1 MVYNIDYC
9 QSFDYESLF
18 SKKYVGKDTIV
29 IDTFSVNPRTF
40 QILNKEKESVSLDYK
55 LLPYKGLVVFLDIP
69 YDTLIFNYH
78 PLLIDFSKK
87 YYRHPISL
95 NRTIEQHQYHP
106 SINIINTVNTNN
118 LFQGTKLNRTIE
130 QKQYHPSLNIINT
143 VNSNNLFQ
151 GTKLNRTGSISRGLM
166 VGNNQDFSLN
176 SNLNLQLSGMI
187 SPTMKILASVTDDN
201 IPIQPQG
208 NTQQL
213 QDFDKVFIE
222 VSDQKWKLTAGD
234 FWIKNKDSYFLKYHK
249 RGQGIHLKNK
259 IIGNNNIEIDVE
271 NSASISKGKFG
282 RNVIQGIEGN
292 QGPYRLYGN
301 ENESFIIILSGTENV
316 YIDGVLLKRGQNNDY
331 IIDYNTSEVS
341 FTANTLIN
349 KDKRIIVEFQY
360 SDKNYARSLLQS
372 STTIKKNNSSFYIH
386 GYGEQDS
393 KNQPLQLDFDLL
405 DRQTLENIGDNIDL
419 AIGSGIDSVDF
430 NQATNLYQKIDS
442 LGYEVYQYS
451 NNEQQAVYMLTFSN
465 VGQGNGNYKIKENN
479 ALGKVFEWIAPDT
492 ISFGSIIKN
501 GDYSPIKKLV
511 TPKKRQIIS
520 IGGKTIWSGNSLSY
534 ELSTSNMD
542 LNTFSAI
549 NNEDNI
555 GFAGLVNF
563 ENKNTLKEKWELNQQ
578 YRIESISKDYRR
590 IERFREVEFE
600 RNWNIQNLITTK
612 DQLLSSAKINLKHLE
627 NGLFQYQL
635 NSYFIKDEFNGYKN
649 DFKIKWD
656 KKVNLNFD
664 GSLMNSDGQF
674 NTSFLRHKT
683 DLFIP
688 IKGFKLGFKD
698 INENNQFFIADTL
711 SNNSYRFYDWKVYI
725 ENYDS
730 TKNRIQFFYQER
742 YDWFKDRSIL
752 KKATKAISP
761 GLMVG
766 ISSRK
771 NFNLNYSLAYRM
783 LQSDSS
789 LTNILPENSLASRLN
804 YNLKLL
810 KGGINTNS
818 FLEIGSGLELQK
830 EFIYIEVPAGQGV
843 YTWNDYN
850 DNGIKELNEFEIAA
864 FSDQATYI
872 RVFTPNNNYVKIYS
886 FQYNQNLNI
895 DFKRIID
902 GKTMVEKFL
911 NKFYN
916 QTAVNTH
923 KKTND
928 LDLQTLL
935 NPLVNADNPIIQQ
948 MSNSLRNSLFF
959 NRSSSKY
966 SVELVTQLFANK
978 NLLINGTDFISTN
991 KDQIKFRWNMNKS
1004 FMLNSQL
1011 TKEIKKNSS
1020 TYMTNRNYDIEN
1032 MEINNRIS
1040 FQPNTL
1046 FRIAINGRYSEKRNS
1061 IEYGNE
1067 KAFINDIGLELRR
1080 SKRDKG
1086 LLNGELHLVNINYN
1100 GESSSTIGFE
1110 MLEGLQLG
1118 KNITWKLGFQKNMSN
1133 NIQISINYNGRK
1145 SEENRAIHTGSMQ
1158 MRAFF

>member
-87 YYRHPISL
+87 YYKHPIS
-95 NRTIEQHQYHP
+95 
-106 SINIINTVNTNN
+106 
-118 LFQGTKLNRTIE
+118 LNRTIE

-331 IIDYNTSEVS
+331 IIDYNTSEIS

-711 SNNSYRFYDWKVYI
+711 NNNSYRFYDWKVYI

-761 GLMVG
+761 GLMLG

>member
-9 QSFDYESLF
+9 QSFNYESLF

-40 QILNKEKESVSLDYK
+40 QILNNNKESVSLDYK

-87 YYRHPISL
+87 YYKHPIS
-95 NRTIEQHQYHP
+95 
-106 SINIINTVNTNN
+106 
-118 LFQGTKLNRTIE
+118 LNRTIE

-234 FWIKNKDSYFLKYHK
+234 FWIKNKYSYFLKYHK

-331 IIDYNTSEVS
+331 IIDYNTSEIS

-419 AIGSGIDSVDF
+419 AIGSGIDSVEF

-451 NNEQQAVYMLTFSN
+451 NNEQQAVYMITFSN

-520 IGGKTIWSGNSLSY
+520 VGGKTIWSGNSLSY

-649 DFKIKWD
+649 DFKIKWN

-711 SNNSYRFYDWKVYI
+711 NNNSYRFYDWKVYI

-978 NLLINGTDFISTN
+978 ILLINGTDFISTN

-1032 MEINNRIS
+1032 IEINNRIS

>member
-1 MVYNIDYC
+1 MINNKILAFILCIIYNIDYC
-9 QSFDYESLF
+9 QSFDYESLY

-40 QILNKEKESVSLDYK
+40 QILNKNKESVSLDYK
-55 LLPYKGLVVFLDIP
+55 LLPYKGLVVFLEVP

-87 YYRHPISL
+87 YYKHPIS
-95 NRTIEQHQYHP
+95 
-106 SINIINTVNTNN
+106 
-118 LFQGTKLNRTIE
+118 LNRTIE
-130 QKQYHPSLNIINT
+130 QKQYHPSLNIVKT
-143 VNSNNLFQ
+143 DNSNNLFQ
-151 GTKLNRTGSISRGLM
+151 GTKLNRTGSISRGVM

-213 QDFDKVFIE
+213 QDFDKVFIQ

-259 IIGNNNIEIDVE
+259 IIGNNNIEIDFE

-292 QGPYRLYGN
+292 QGPYRLFGN

-331 IIDYNTSEVS
+331 IIDYNTAEIS

-372 STTIKKNNSSFYIH
+372 SATIKKNNSSFYVH
-386 GYGEQDS
+386 AYGEQDS

-451 NNEQQAVYMLTFSN
+451 TDEQQAVYMLTFSN

-492 ISFGSIIKN
+492 ISFGEIIKN

-520 IGGKTIWSGNSLSY
+520 VGGKTIWSGNSLNY

-542 LNTFSAI
+542 LNTFSNI

-555 GFAGLVNF
+555 GFAGLVSF

-578 YRIESISKDYRR
+578 YRIESISKDFRR

-600 RNWNIQNLITTK
+600 RNWNIQNLITPK
-612 DQLLSSAKINLKHLE
+612 DQLLSSARINLKHLE

-635 NSYFIKDEFNGYKN
+635 NSYVIKDDFNGYKN
-649 DFKIKWD
+649 DFKIKWNN
-656 KKVNLNFD
+656 KVNLNFD
-664 GSLMNSDGQF
+664 GSLMNSNGQF

-698 INENNQFFIADTL
+698 INENNQFFSADNL
-711 SNNSYRFYDWKVYI
+711 NNNSYRFYDWKVYI

-730 TKNRIQFFYQER
+730 SKNRVQFFYQER

-810 KGGINTNS
+810 NGGINTNS

-872 RVFTPNNNYVKIYS
+872 RVFTPNNNYIKIYS

-895 DFKRIID
+895 DFKRIIN

-966 SVELVTQLFANK
+966 SFELVTQLFANK

-991 KDQIKFRWNMNKS
+991 KDQIKFRWNINKS
-1004 FMLNSQL
+1004 FMVNSQL
-1011 TKEIKKNSS
+1011 SKEIKKNSS

-1032 MEINNRIS
+1032 KEINNRIS

-1046 FRIAINGRYSEKRNS
+1046 FRVALNGRYSEKRNS

-1067 KAFINDIGLELRR
+1067 KAFINDIGIELRR

-1145 SEENRAIHTGSMQ
+1145 SEENKAIHTGSMQ

>member
-9 QSFDYESLF
+9 QSFNYESLF

-40 QILNKEKESVSLDYK
+40 QILNNNKESVSLDYK

-87 YYRHPISL
+87 YYKHPIS
-95 NRTIEQHQYHP
+95 
-106 SINIINTVNTNN
+106 
-118 LFQGTKLNRTIE
+118 LNRTIE

-331 IIDYNTSEVS
+331 IIDYNTSEIS

-419 AIGSGIDSVDF
+419 AIGSGIDSVEF

-451 NNEQQAVYMLTFSN
+451 NNEQQAVYMITFSN

-520 IGGKTIWSGNSLSY
+520 VGGKTIWSGNSLSY

-649 DFKIKWD
+649 DFKIKWN

-711 SNNSYRFYDWKVYI
+711 NNNSYRFYDWKVYI

-1032 MEINNRIS
+1032 IEINNRIS

>member
-9 QSFDYESLF
+9 QSFNYESLF

-40 QILNKEKESVSLDYK
+40 QILNNNKESVSLDYK

-87 YYRHPISL
+87 YYKHPIS
-95 NRTIEQHQYHP
+95 
-106 SINIINTVNTNN
+106 
-118 LFQGTKLNRTIE
+118 LNRTIE

-331 IIDYNTSEVS
+331 IIDYNTSEIS

-349 KDKRIIVEFQY
+349 KDKRIIIEFQY

-520 IGGKTIWSGNSLSY
+520 VGGKTIWSGNSLSY

-649 DFKIKWD
+649 DFKIKWN

-711 SNNSYRFYDWKVYI
+711 NNNSYRFYDWKVYI

-966 SVELVTQLFANK
+966 SIELVTQLFANK

-1046 FRIAINGRYSEKRNS
+1046 FRVAINGRYSEKRNS

>member
-1 MVYNIDYC
+1 MIYNIDYC

-40 QILNKEKESVSLDYK
+40 QILNNNKESVSLNYK
-55 LLPYKGLVVFLDIP
+55 LLPCKGLVVFLDIP

-87 YYRHPISL
+87 YYKHPIS
-95 NRTIEQHQYHP
+95 
-106 SINIINTVNTNN
+106 
-118 LFQGTKLNRTIE
+118 LNRTIE

-331 IIDYNTSEVS
+331 IIDYNTSEIS

-372 STTIKKNNSSFYIH
+372 STIIKKNNSSFYIH

-419 AIGSGIDSVDF
+419 AIGSGIDSVEF

-520 IGGKTIWSGNSLSY
+520 VGGKTIWSGNSLSY

-600 RNWNIQNLITTK
+600 RNWNIQNLITRK

-635 NSYFIKDEFNGYKN
+635 NSYLIKDEFNGYKN
-649 DFKIKWD
+649 DFKIKWN

-761 GLMVG
+761 GLIVG

-948 MSNSLRNSLFF
+948 LSNSLRNSLFF

-966 SVELVTQLFANK
+966 SIELVTQLFANK

>member
-1 MVYNIDYC
+1 MAFIETTMINNKILAFILCMVYNIDYC

-40 QILNKEKESVSLDYK
+40 QILNNNKESVSLDYK

-87 YYRHPISL
+87 YYKHSIS
-95 NRTIEQHQYHP
+95 
-106 SINIINTVNTNN
+106 
-118 LFQGTKLNRTIE
+118 LNRTIE

-419 AIGSGIDSVDF
+419 AIGSGIDSVEF

-451 NNEQQAVYMLTFSN
+451 TNEQEAVYMITFSN

-688 IKGFKLGFKD
+688 IKRFKLGFKD

-711 SNNSYRFYDWKVYI
+711 NNNSYRFYDWKVYI

-761 GLMVG
+761 GLMLG

-966 SVELVTQLFANK
+966 SIELVTQLFANK

-1046 FRIAINGRYSEKRNS
+1046 FRVALNGRYSEKRNS

>member
-9 QSFDYESLF
+9 QSFNYESLF

-40 QILNKEKESVSLDYK
+40 QILNNNKESVSLDYK

-87 YYRHPISL
+87 YYKHPIS
-95 NRTIEQHQYHP
+95 
-106 SINIINTVNTNN
+106 
-118 LFQGTKLNRTIE
+118 LNRTIE

-331 IIDYNTSEVS
+331 IIDYNTSEIS

-451 NNEQQAVYMLTFSN
+451 NNEQQAVYMITFSN

-520 IGGKTIWSGNSLSY
+520 VGGKTIWSGNSLSY

-649 DFKIKWD
+649 DFKIKWN

-711 SNNSYRFYDWKVYI
+711 NNNSYRFYDWKVYI

-966 SVELVTQLFANK
+966 SIELVTQLFANK

-1011 TKEIKKNSS
+1011 TKEIKSL
-1020 TYMTNRNYDIEN
+1020 MLI
-1032 MEINNRIS
+1032 
-1040 FQPNTL
+1040 FQHW
-1046 FRIAINGRYSEKRNS
+1046 I
-1061 IEYGNE
+1061 
-1067 KAFINDIGLELRR
+1067 
-1080 SKRDKG
+1080 
-1086 LLNGELHLVNINYN
+1086 
-1100 GESSSTIGFE
+1100 
-1110 MLEGLQLG
+1110 
-1118 KNITWKLGFQKNMSN
+1118 
-1133 NIQISINYNGRK
+1133 
-1145 SEENRAIHTGSMQ
+1145 
-1158 MRAFF
+1158 

>member
-40 QILNKEKESVSLDYK
+40 QILNNNKESVSLDYK

-87 YYRHPISL
+87 YYKHPIS
-95 NRTIEQHQYHP
+95 
-106 SINIINTVNTNN
+106 
-118 LFQGTKLNRTIE
+118 LNRTIE
-130 QKQYHPSLNIINT
+130 QKQYHPSLNIINN

-331 IIDYNTSEVS
+331 IIDYNTSEIS

-430 NQATNLYQKIDS
+430 NQATNLYQKLDS

-520 IGGKTIWSGNSLSY
+520 VGGKTIWSGNSLSY

-649 DFKIKWD
+649 DFKIKWN

-711 SNNSYRFYDWKVYI
+711 NNNSYRFYDWKVYI

-761 GLMVG
+761 GLMLG

-966 SVELVTQLFANK
+966 SVELATQLFANK

-1020 TYMTNRNYDIEN
+1020 TYMANRNYDIEN

-1046 FRIAINGRYSEKRNS
+1046 FRVAINGRYSEKRNS

-1067 KAFINDIGLELRR
+1067 KAFINDIGIELRR

>member
-1 MVYNIDYC
+1 LAFIETTMINNKILAFIFCLIYNIDYC
-9 QSFDYESLF
+9 QSFDYESIC

-29 IDTFSVNPRTF
+29 IDTFSINPRTF
-40 QILNKEKESVSLDYK
+40 QILNKKKESVSLDYK

-69 YDTLIFNYH
+69 YDTLTFNYH

-95 NRTIEQHQYHP
+95 NRTSEQHKYHP
-106 SINIINTVNTNN
+106 SINIIN
-118 LFQGTKLNRTIE
+118 
-130 QKQYHPSLNIINT
+130 S

-213 QDFDKVFIE
+213 QDFDKVFIQ
-222 VSDQKWKLTAGD
+222 VSDLKWRLTAGD
-234 FWIKNKDSYFLKYHK
+234 FWIKNKDSYFLKYRK
-249 RGQGIHLKNK
+249 RGQGIHLENK
-259 IIGNNNIEIDVE
+259 IIRNNNIEIEIE

-282 RNVIQGIEGN
+282 RNVIQGVEGN
-292 QGPYRLYGN
+292 QGPYRLFGN
-301 ENESFIIILSGTENV
+301 ENENFIIILSGTENV

-331 IIDYNTSEVS
+331 IIDYNTSEIS

-372 STTIKKNNSSFYIH
+372 STTIKKNNSSFYVY

-430 NQATNLYQKIDS
+430 NQGTNLYQKKDS

-451 NNEQQAVYMLTFSN
+451 TDEKLAVYMLTFSN

-479 ALGKVFEWIAPDT
+479 ALGKVFEWVAPDT
-492 ISFGSIIKN
+492 ISLGTIVKN

-542 LNTFSAI
+542 LNTFSNI

-600 RNWNIQNLITTK
+600 RNWNIQNLITPK
-612 DQLLSSAKINLKHLE
+612 NQLLSSAKINLKHLE

-635 NSYFIKDEFNGYKN
+635 NSYFIKDDFNGYKN
-649 DFKIKWD
+649 DFKIKWS

-664 GSLMNSDGQF
+664 GSLMNSNGQF
-674 NTSFLRHKT
+674 NTSFLRHKI

-688 IKGFKLGFKD
+688 IKGLKLGFKD
-698 INENNQFFIADTL
+698 INENNQFFSADTL
-711 SNNSYRFYDWKVYI
+711 SNNSYRFYDWKVYL

-730 TKNRIQFFYQER
+730 TKNRVQFFYQER

-766 ISSRK
+766 VSSRK
-771 NFNLNYSLAYRM
+771 NFNLNYSLAYRI
-783 LQSDSS
+783 LQTDSN
-789 LTNILPENSLASRLN
+789 LTTILPENSLASRLN

-895 DFKRIID
+895 DFKRIIK
-902 GKTMVEKFL
+902 GKTTAEKFL

-916 QTAVNTH
+916 QTALNTH

-935 NPLVNADNPIIQQ
+935 NPLFNADNPIIQQ

-966 SVELVTQLFANK
+966 SIELVTQLFANK
-978 NLLINGTDFISTN
+978 NLLINGTDFRSNN
-991 KDQIKFRWNMNKS
+991 KDQIKFRWNLNKS
-1004 FMLNSQL
+1004 YMVNSQL
-1011 TKEIKKNSS
+1011 SKEVKKNSS
-1020 TYMTNRNYDIEN
+1020 TYMTNRNYNIEN
-1032 MEINNRIS
+1032 KEIKNRIS

-1046 FRIAINGRYSEKRNS
+1046 FRIALNGRYSEKRNS

-1067 KAFINDIGLELRR
+1067 KAFINDIGIELRR

-1086 LLNGELHLVNINYN
+1086 LLNGELHFVNINYN

-1110 MLEGLQLG
+1110 MLEGLQIG
-1118 KNITWKLGFQKNMSN
+1118 KNITWKLSFQKNMSN

>member
-1 MVYNIDYC
+1 MINNKILAFILCMVYNIDYS

-40 QILNKEKESVSLDYK
+40 QILNNNKESVSLDYK

-87 YYRHPISL
+87 YYKHPIS
-95 NRTIEQHQYHP
+95 
-106 SINIINTVNTNN
+106 
-118 LFQGTKLNRTIE
+118 LNRTIE
-130 QKQYHPSLNIINT
+130 QKQYHPSLNIIST
-143 VNSNNLFQ
+143 DNSNNLFQ

-213 QDFDKVFIE
+213 QDFDKVFIQ

-292 QGPYRLYGN
+292 QGPYRLFGN
-301 ENESFIIILSGTENV
+301 ENESYIIILSGTENV

-331 IIDYNTSEVS
+331 IIDYNTAEIS

-372 STTIKKNNSSFYIH
+372 SATVKKNNSSFYVH
-386 GYGEQDS
+386 AYGEQDS

-451 NNEQQAVYMLTFSN
+451 TDEQQAVYMLTFSN

-492 ISFGSIIKN
+492 ISFGAIIKN

-520 IGGKTIWSGNSLSY
+520 VGGKTIWSGNSLNY

-542 LNTFSAI
+542 LNTFSNI

-555 GFAGLVNF
+555 GFAGLVSF

-578 YRIESISKDYRR
+578 YRIESISKDFRR

-600 RNWNIQNLITTK
+600 RNWNIQNLITPK
-612 DQLLSSAKINLKHLE
+612 DQLLSSARINLKHLE

-635 NSYFIKDEFNGYKN
+635 NSYFIKDDFNGYKN
-649 DFKIKWD
+649 DFKIKWN
-656 KKVNLNFD
+656 KKFNLNFD

-698 INENNQFFIADTL
+698 INENNQFFSADTL
-711 SNNSYRFYDWKVYI
+711 NNNSYRFYDWKVYI

-730 TKNRIQFFYQER
+730 TKNRVQFFYQER

-783 LQSDSS
+783 LQSDST

-810 KGGINTNS
+810 NGGINTNS

-872 RVFTPNNNYVKIYS
+872 RVFTPNNNYIKIYS

-902 GKTMVEKFL
+902 GKTTVEKFL

-991 KDQIKFRWNMNKS
+991 KDQIKFRWNINKS

-1032 MEINNRIS
+1032 KEINNRIS

-1046 FRIAINGRYSEKRNS
+1046 FRVALNGRYSEKRNS

-1145 SEENRAIHTGSMQ
+1145 SEENKAIHTGSMQ

>member
-1 MVYNIDYC
+1 MAFIETTMINNKILAFILCMVYNIDYC

-18 SKKYVGKDTIV
+18 SEKYVGKDTIV

-40 QILNKEKESVSLDYK
+40 QILNNNKESVSLDYK

-87 YYRHPISL
+87 YYKHPIS
-95 NRTIEQHQYHP
+95 
-106 SINIINTVNTNN
+106 
-118 LFQGTKLNRTIE
+118 LNRTIE

-234 FWIKNKDSYFLKYHK
+234 FWIKNKDSYFLKYQK

-331 IIDYNTSEVS
+331 IIDYNTSEIS

-451 NNEQQAVYMLTFSN
+451 NNEQQAVYMITFSN

-501 GDYSPIKKLV
+501 GDYTPIKKLV

-520 IGGKTIWSGNSLSY
+520 VGGKTIWSGNSLSY

-600 RNWNIQNLITTK
+600 RNWNIQNIITPK

-649 DFKIKWD
+649 DFKIKWN

-711 SNNSYRFYDWKVYI
+711 NNNSYRFYDWKVYI

-1020 TYMTNRNYDIEN
+1020 TYMANRNYDIEN

-1046 FRIAINGRYSEKRNS
+1046 FRVAINGRYSEKRNS

>member
-40 QILNKEKESVSLDYK
+40 QILNNNKESVSLDYK

-87 YYRHPISL
+87 YYKHPIS
-95 NRTIEQHQYHP
+95 
-106 SINIINTVNTNN
+106 
-118 LFQGTKLNRTIE
+118 LNRTIE

-259 IIGNNNIEIDVE
+259 IIGNNKIEIDVE

-331 IIDYNTSEVS
+331 IIDYNTSEIS

-430 NQATNLYQKIDS
+430 NQATNLYQKLDS

-451 NNEQQAVYMLTFSN
+451 TNEQQAVYMLTFSN

-520 IGGKTIWSGNSLSY
+520 VGGKTIWSGNSLSY

-649 DFKIKWD
+649 DFKIKWK

-711 SNNSYRFYDWKVYI
+711 NNNSYRFYDWKVYI

-761 GLMVG
+761 GLMLG

-966 SVELVTQLFANK
+966 SVELATQLFANK

-1020 TYMTNRNYDIEN
+1020 TYMANRNYDIEN

-1046 FRIAINGRYSEKRNS
+1046 FRVAINGRYSEKRNS

-1067 KAFINDIGLELRR
+1067 KAFINDIGIELRR

>member
-1 MVYNIDYC
+1 MAFIENSMINNKILAFILCIIYNIDYC
-9 QSFDYESLF
+9 QSFDYESLN
-18 SKKYVGKDTIV
+18 SKKYVGEDTIV

-40 QILNKEKESVSLDYK
+40 QILNKNKESVSLDYK
-55 LLPYKGLVVFLDIP
+55 LLPYKGLVVFLEVP

-87 YYRHPISL
+87 YYKHPIS
-95 NRTIEQHQYHP
+95 
-106 SINIINTVNTNN
+106 
-118 LFQGTKLNRTIE
+118 LNRTIE
-130 QKQYHPSLNIINT
+130 QKQYHPSLNIIKT
-143 VNSNNLFQ
+143 DNSNNLFQ
-151 GTKLNRTGSISRGLM
+151 GTKLNRTGSISRGVM

-213 QDFDKVFIE
+213 QDFDKVFIQ

-259 IIGNNNIEIDVE
+259 IIGNNNIEIDFE

-292 QGPYRLYGN
+292 QGPYRLFGN

-331 IIDYNTSEVS
+331 IIDYNTAEIS

-372 STTIKKNNSSFYIH
+372 SATIKKNNSSFYVH
-386 GYGEQDS
+386 AYGEQDS

-451 NNEQQAVYMLTFSN
+451 TDEQLAVYMLTFSN

-492 ISFGSIIKN
+492 ISFGEIIKN

-520 IGGKTIWSGNSLSY
+520 VGGKTIWSGNSLNY

-542 LNTFSAI
+542 LNTFSNI

-555 GFAGLVNF
+555 GFAGLVSF

-578 YRIESISKDYRR
+578 YRIESISKDFRR

-600 RNWNIQNLITTK
+600 RNWNIQNLITPK
-612 DQLLSSAKINLKHLE
+612 DQLLSSARINLKHLE

-635 NSYFIKDEFNGYKN
+635 NSYVIKDDFNGYKN
-649 DFKIKWD
+649 DFKIKWNN
-656 KKVNLNFD
+656 KVNLNFD
-664 GSLMNSDGQF
+664 GSLMNSNGQF

-698 INENNQFFIADTL
+698 INENNQFFSADTL
-711 SNNSYRFYDWKVYI
+711 NNNSYRFYDWKVYI

-730 TKNRIQFFYQER
+730 SKNRVQFFYQER

-810 KGGINTNS
+810 NGGINTNS

-872 RVFTPNNNYVKIYS
+872 RVFTPNNNYIKIYS

-895 DFKRIID
+895 DFKRIIN
-902 GKTMVEKFL
+902 GKTIVEKFL

-966 SVELVTQLFANK
+966 SFELVTQLFANK

-991 KDQIKFRWNMNKS
+991 KDQIKFRWNINKS
-1004 FMLNSQL
+1004 FMVNSQL
-1011 TKEIKKNSS
+1011 SKEIKKNSS

-1032 MEINNRIS
+1032 KEINNRIS

-1046 FRIAINGRYSEKRNS
+1046 FRVALNGRYSEKRNS

-1067 KAFINDIGLELRR
+1067 KAFINDIGIELRR

-1145 SEENRAIHTGSMQ
+1145 SEENKSIHTGSMQ

>member
-1 MVYNIDYC
+1 MAFIETNMINNKILAFILCMVYNIDYC

-40 QILNKEKESVSLDYK
+40 QILNNNKESVSLDYK

-87 YYRHPISL
+87 YYKHPIS
-95 NRTIEQHQYHP
+95 
-106 SINIINTVNTNN
+106 
-118 LFQGTKLNRTIE
+118 LNRTIE

-419 AIGSGIDSVDF
+419 AIGSGIDSVEF

-451 NNEQQAVYMLTFSN
+451 TNEQEAVYMITFSN

-520 IGGKTIWSGNSLSY
+520 VGGKTIWSGNSLSY

-649 DFKIKWD
+649 DFKIKWN

-688 IKGFKLGFKD
+688 IKRFKLGFKD

-711 SNNSYRFYDWKVYI
+711 NNNSYRFYDWKVYI

-966 SVELVTQLFANK
+966 SIELVTQLFANK

>member
-40 QILNKEKESVSLDYK
+40 QILNNNKESVSLDYK

-87 YYRHPISL
+87 YYKHPIS
-95 NRTIEQHQYHP
+95 
-106 SINIINTVNTNN
+106 
-118 LFQGTKLNRTIE
+118 LNRTIE

-259 IIGNNNIEIDVE
+259 IIANNNIEIDVE

-301 ENESFIIILSGTENV
+301 ENESFIITLSGTENV

-331 IIDYNTSEVS
+331 IIDYNTSEIS

-451 NNEQQAVYMLTFSN
+451 TNEQQAVYMLTFSN

-492 ISFGSIIKN
+492 ISFGAIIKN

-520 IGGKTIWSGNSLSY
+520 VGGKTIWSGNSLSY

-649 DFKIKWD
+649 DFKIKWN

-711 SNNSYRFYDWKVYI
+711 NNNSYRFYDWKVYI

-730 TKNRIQFFYQER
+730 TKNRVQFFYQER
-742 YDWFKDRSIL
+742 YDWFKDKSVL

-1067 KAFINDIGLELRR
+1067 KAFINDIGIELRR

>member
-9 QSFDYESLF
+9 QSFNYESLF

-40 QILNKEKESVSLDYK
+40 QILNNNKESVSLDYK

-87 YYRHPISL
+87 YYKHPIS
-95 NRTIEQHQYHP
+95 
-106 SINIINTVNTNN
+106 
-118 LFQGTKLNRTIE
+118 LNRTIE

-331 IIDYNTSEVS
+331 IIDYNTSEIS

-520 IGGKTIWSGNSLSY
+520 VGGKTIWSGNSLSY

-649 DFKIKWD
+649 DFKIKWN

-711 SNNSYRFYDWKVYI
+711 NNNSYRFYDWKVYI

-761 GLMVG
+761 GLMIG

-1032 MEINNRIS
+1032 IEINNRIS

>member
-1 MVYNIDYC
+1 M
-9 QSFDYESLF
+9 
-18 SKKYVGKDTIV
+18 
-29 IDTFSVNPRTF
+29 
-40 QILNKEKESVSLDYK
+40 DYK
-55 LLPYKGLVVFLDIP
+55 LLPYKGLVVFSKIP

-87 YYRHPISL
+87 YYKHPIS
-95 NRTIEQHQYHP
+95 
-106 SINIINTVNTNN
+106 
-118 LFQGTKLNRTIE
+118 LNRTIE
-130 QKQYHPSLNIINT
+130 QKQYHPSLNIIKT
-143 VNSNNLFQ
+143 DNSNNLFQ
-151 GTKLNRTGSISRGLM
+151 GTKLNRTGSISRGVM

-187 SPTMKILASVTDDN
+187 SPTIKILASVTDDN

-213 QDFDKVFIE
+213 QDFDKVFIQ

-259 IIGNNNIEIDVE
+259 IIGSNNIEIDVE

-292 QGPYRLYGN
+292 QGPYRLFGN

-331 IIDYNTSEVS
+331 IIDYNTAEIS

-372 STTIKKNNSSFYIH
+372 SATIKKNNSSFYVH
-386 GYGEQDS
+386 AYGEQDS

-451 NNEQQAVYMLTFSN
+451 TDEKQAVYMLTFSN

-492 ISFGSIIKN
+492 ISFGEIIKN

-520 IGGKTIWSGNSLSY
+520 VGGKTIWSGNSLSY

-542 LNTFSAI
+542 LNTFSNI

-555 GFAGLVNF
+555 GFAGLVSF

-578 YRIESISKDYRR
+578 YRIESISKDFRR

-600 RNWNIQNLITTK
+600 RNWNIQNLITPK
-612 DQLLSSAKINLKHLE
+612 DQLLSSARINLKHLE

-635 NSYFIKDEFNGYKN
+635 NSYFIKDDFNGYKN
-649 DFKIKWD
+649 DFKIKWN

-664 GSLMNSDGQF
+664 GSLMNSNGQF

-698 INENNQFFIADTL
+698 INENNQFFSADTL
-711 SNNSYRFYDWKVYI
+711 NNNSYRFYDWKVYI

-730 TKNRIQFFYQER
+730 SKNKVQFFYQER

-789 LTNILPENSLASRLN
+789 LTTILPENSLASRLN

-810 KGGINTNS
+810 NGGINTNS

-830 EFIYIEVPAGQGV
+830 EFIYIEVPASQGV

-872 RVFTPNNNYVKIYS
+872 RVFTPNNNYIKIYS

-902 GKTMVEKFL
+902 GNTIVEKFL

-991 KDQIKFRWNMNKS
+991 KDQIKFRWNINKS
-1004 FMLNSQL
+1004 FMVNSQL
-1011 TKEIKKNSS
+1011 SKEIKKNSS

-1032 MEINNRIS
+1032 KEINNRIS

-1046 FRIAINGRYSEKRNS
+1046 FRVALNGRYSEKRNS

-1067 KAFINDIGLELRR
+1067 KAFINDIGIELRR

>member
-1 MVYNIDYC
+1 MAFIETTMINNKILAFILCMVYNIDYC
-9 QSFDYESLF
+9 QSFNYESLF

-40 QILNKEKESVSLDYK
+40 QILNNNKESVSLDYK

-87 YYRHPISL
+87 YYKHPIS
-95 NRTIEQHQYHP
+95 
-106 SINIINTVNTNN
+106 
-118 LFQGTKLNRTIE
+118 LNRTIE

-331 IIDYNTSEVS
+331 IIDYNTSEIS

-349 KDKRIIVEFQY
+349 KDKRIIIEFQY

-451 NNEQQAVYMLTFSN
+451 NNEQQAVYMITFSN

-520 IGGKTIWSGNSLSY
+520 VGGKTIWSGNSLSY

-649 DFKIKWD
+649 DFKIKWN

-711 SNNSYRFYDWKVYI
+711 NNNSYRFYDWKVYI

-761 GLMVG
+761 GLMLG

-789 LTNILPENSLASRLN
+789 LTNILPENSLTSRLN

-966 SVELVTQLFANK
+966 SIELVTQLFANK

-1032 MEINNRIS
+1032 IEINNRIS

>member
-1 MVYNIDYC
+1 MINNKILTFILCIIYNIDYS
-9 QSFDYESLF
+9 QSFDYESLY
-18 SKKYVGKDTIV
+18 SKKYVGKDTII

-40 QILNKEKESVSLDYK
+40 QILNKDKESVSLDYK
-55 LLPYKGLVVFLDIP
+55 LLPYKGLVVFSEIP

-87 YYRHPISL
+87 YYKHPISL
-95 NRTIEQHQYHP
+95 NRTIEQRQ
-106 SINIINTVNTNN
+106 N
-118 LFQGTKLNRTIE
+118 
-130 QKQYHPSLNIINT
+130 HPSLNIIKT
-143 VNSNNLFQ
+143 DNSNNLFQ
-151 GTKLNRTGSISRGLM
+151 GTKLNRTGSISRGVM

-213 QDFDKVFIE
+213 QDFDKVFIQ

-259 IIGNNNIEIDVE
+259 IKGNNNIEIDIE

-292 QGPYRLYGN
+292 QGPYRLFGN

-331 IIDYNTSEVS
+331 IIDYNTAEIS

-372 STTIKKNNSSFYIH
+372 SATIKKNNSSFYVH
-386 GYGEQDS
+386 AYGEQDS

-451 NNEQQAVYMLTFSN
+451 TDEQQAVYMLTFSN

-492 ISFGSIIKN
+492 ISSGEIIKN

-520 IGGKTIWSGNSLSY
+520 VGGKTIWSGNSLSY

-542 LNTFSAI
+542 LNTFSNI

-555 GFAGLVNF
+555 GFAGLVSF

-578 YRIESISKDYRR
+578 YRIESISKDFRR

-600 RNWNIQNLITTK
+600 RNWNIQNLITPK
-612 DQLLSSAKINLKHLE
+612 DQLLSSARINLKHLE

-635 NSYFIKDEFNGYKN
+635 NSYFIKDDFNGYKN
-649 DFKIKWD
+649 DFKIKWN

-664 GSLMNSDGQF
+664 GSLMNSNGQF

-698 INENNQFFIADTL
+698 INENNQFFSADTL
-711 SNNSYRFYDWKVYI
+711 NNNSYRFYDWKVYI

-730 TKNRIQFFYQER
+730 SKNKVQFFYQER

-789 LTNILPENSLASRLN
+789 LTTILPENSLASRLN
-804 YNLKLL
+804 YNLKLIN
-810 KGGINTNS
+810 GGINTNS

-872 RVFTPNNNYVKIYS
+872 RVFTPNNNYIKIYS

-902 GKTMVEKFL
+902 GKTIVEKFL

-935 NPLVNADNPIIQQ
+935 NPLVNTDNPIIQQ

-991 KDQIKFRWNMNKS
+991 KDQIKFRWNINKS

-1011 TKEIKKNSS
+1011 SKEIKKNSS

-1032 MEINNRIS
+1032 KEINNRIS

-1046 FRIAINGRYSEKRNS
+1046 FRVALNGRYSEKRNS

-1067 KAFINDIGLELRR
+1067 KAFINDIGIELRR

-1145 SEENRAIHTGSMQ
+1145 SEENKAIHTGSMQ

>member
-1 MVYNIDYC
+1 MAFIETTMINNKILAFILCMVYNIDYC
-9 QSFDYESLF
+9 QSFNYESLF

-40 QILNKEKESVSLDYK
+40 QILNNNKESVSLDYK

-87 YYRHPISL
+87 YYKHPIS
-95 NRTIEQHQYHP
+95 
-106 SINIINTVNTNN
+106 
-118 LFQGTKLNRTIE
+118 LNRTIE

-331 IIDYNTSEVS
+331 IIDYNTSEIS

-451 NNEQQAVYMLTFSN
+451 NNEQQAVYMITFSN

-520 IGGKTIWSGNSLSY
+520 VGGKTIWSGNSLSY

-649 DFKIKWD
+649 DFKIKWN

-711 SNNSYRFYDWKVYI
+711 NNNSYRFYDWKVYI

-761 GLMVG
+761 GLMIG

-1032 MEINNRIS
+1032 IEINNRIS

-1100 GESSSTIGFE
+1100 GETSSTIGFE

>member
-1 MVYNIDYC
+1 MAFIETTMINNKILAFILCMVYNIDYC

-40 QILNKEKESVSLDYK
+40 QILNNNKESVSLDYK

-87 YYRHPISL
+87 YYKHPIS
-95 NRTIEQHQYHP
+95 
-106 SINIINTVNTNN
+106 
-118 LFQGTKLNRTIE
+118 LNRTIE

-331 IIDYNTSEVS
+331 IIDYNTSEIS

-419 AIGSGIDSVDF
+419 AIGSGIDSVEF

-451 NNEQQAVYMLTFSN
+451 TNEQQAVYMLTFSN

-520 IGGKTIWSGNSLSY
+520 VGGKTIWSGNSLSY

-649 DFKIKWD
+649 DFKIKWN

-711 SNNSYRFYDWKVYI
+711 NNNSYRFYDWKVYI

-761 GLMVG
+761 GLMLG

-966 SVELVTQLFANK
+966 SVELATQLFANK

-1020 TYMTNRNYDIEN
+1020 TYMANRNYDIEN

>member
-40 QILNKEKESVSLDYK
+40 QILNNNKESVSLDYK

-87 YYRHPISL
+87 YYKHPIS
-95 NRTIEQHQYHP
+95 
-106 SINIINTVNTNN
+106 
-118 LFQGTKLNRTIE
+118 LNRTIE

-331 IIDYNTSEVS
+331 IIDYNTSEIS

-451 NNEQQAVYMLTFSN
+451 TNEQQAVYMLTFSN
-465 VGQGNGNYKIKENN
+465 VGQGNGNYKTKENN

-520 IGGKTIWSGNSLSY
+520 VGGKTIWSGNSLSY

-649 DFKIKWD
+649 DFKIKWN

-711 SNNSYRFYDWKVYI
+711 NNNSYRFYDWKVYI
-725 ENYDS
+725 ENHDS

-742 YDWFKDRSIL
+742 YDWFKDRSVL

-783 LQSDSS
+783 LDSDSS

-978 NLLINGTDFISTN
+978 NLLFNGTDFISTN
-991 KDQIKFRWNMNKS
+991 KDQIKFRWNMNRS

-1046 FRIAINGRYSEKRNS
+1046 FRVAINGRYSEKRNS

-1067 KAFINDIGLELRR
+1067 KAFINDIGIELRR

>member
-9 QSFDYESLF
+9 QSFNYESLF

-40 QILNKEKESVSLDYK
+40 QILNNNKESVSLDYK

-87 YYRHPISL
+87 YYKHPIS
-95 NRTIEQHQYHP
+95 
-106 SINIINTVNTNN
+106 
-118 LFQGTKLNRTIE
+118 LNRTIE

-331 IIDYNTSEVS
+331 IIDYNTSEIS

-419 AIGSGIDSVDF
+419 AIGSGIDSVEF

-520 IGGKTIWSGNSLSY
+520 VGGKTIWSGNSLSY

-649 DFKIKWD
+649 DFKIKWN

-711 SNNSYRFYDWKVYI
+711 NNNSYRFYDWKVYI

-966 SVELVTQLFANK
+966 SVELATQLFANK

-1020 TYMTNRNYDIEN
+1020 TYMANRNYDIEN

-1046 FRIAINGRYSEKRNS
+1046 FRVAINGRYSEKRNS

-1067 KAFINDIGLELRR
+1067 KAFINDIGIELRR

>member
-1 MVYNIDYC
+1 MINNKILAFILCIIYNIDYC
-9 QSFDYESLF
+9 QSFDYESLY

-40 QILNKEKESVSLDYK
+40 QILNKDKESVSLDYK
-55 LLPYKGLVVFLDIP
+55 LLPYKGLVVFLEVP

-87 YYRHPISL
+87 YYKHPIS
-95 NRTIEQHQYHP
+95 
-106 SINIINTVNTNN
+106 
-118 LFQGTKLNRTIE
+118 LNRTIE
-130 QKQYHPSLNIINT
+130 QKQYHPSLNIIKT
-143 VNSNNLFQ
+143 DNSNNLFQ
-151 GTKLNRTGSISRGLM
+151 GTKLNRTGSISRGIM

-213 QDFDKVFIE
+213 QDFDKVFIQ
-222 VSDQKWKLTAGD
+222 VSDQKWELTAGD

-259 IIGNNNIEIDVE
+259 IIGYNNIEIDVE

-292 QGPYRLYGN
+292 QGPYRLFGN

-331 IIDYNTSEVS
+331 IIDYNSAEIS

-372 STTIKKNNSSFYIH
+372 SATIKKNNSSFYVH
-386 GYGEQDS
+386 AYGEQDS

-451 NNEQQAVYMLTFSN
+451 TDEQQAVYMLTFSN

-492 ISFGSIIKN
+492 ISSGEIIKN

-520 IGGKTIWSGNSLSY
+520 VGGKTIWSGNSLSY

-542 LNTFSAI
+542 LNTFSNI

-555 GFAGLVNF
+555 GFAGLVSF
-563 ENKNTLKEKWELNQQ
+563 ENKNILKEKWELNQQ
-578 YRIESISKDYRR
+578 YRIESISKDFRR

-600 RNWNIQNLITTK
+600 RNWNIQNLITPK
-612 DQLLSSAKINLKHLE
+612 DQLLSSARINLKHLE

-635 NSYFIKDEFNGYKN
+635 NSYFIKDDFNGYKN
-649 DFKIKWD
+649 DFKIKWN

-664 GSLMNSDGQF
+664 GSLMNSNGQF

-698 INENNQFFIADTL
+698 INENNQFFSADTL
-711 SNNSYRFYDWKVYI
+711 NNNSYRFYDWKVYV

-730 TKNRIQFFYQER
+730 SKNKVQFFYQER

-789 LTNILPENSLASRLN
+789 LTTILPENSLASRLN

-810 KGGINTNS
+810 NGGINTNS

-872 RVFTPNNNYVKIYS
+872 RVFTPNNNYIKIYS

-902 GKTMVEKFL
+902 GKTIVEKFL

-991 KDQIKFRWNMNKS
+991 KDQIKFRWNINKS

-1011 TKEIKKNSS
+1011 SKEIKKNSS

-1032 MEINNRIS
+1032 KEINNRIS

-1046 FRIAINGRYSEKRNS
+1046 FRVALNGRYSEKRNS

-1067 KAFINDIGLELRR
+1067 KAFINDIGIELRR

-1145 SEENRAIHTGSMQ
+1145 SEENKAIHTGSMQ

>member
-1 MVYNIDYC
+1 MAFIETTMINNKILAFILCMIYNIDYC

-40 QILNKEKESVSLDYK
+40 QILNNNKESVSLNYK
-55 LLPYKGLVVFLDIP
+55 LLPCKGLVVFLDIP

-87 YYRHPISL
+87 YYKHPIS
-95 NRTIEQHQYHP
+95 
-106 SINIINTVNTNN
+106 
-118 LFQGTKLNRTIE
+118 LNRTIE

-331 IIDYNTSEVS
+331 IIDYNTSEIS

-419 AIGSGIDSVDF
+419 AIGSGIDSVEF

-520 IGGKTIWSGNSLSY
+520 VGGKTIWSGNSLSY

-635 NSYFIKDEFNGYKN
+635 NSYLIKDEFNGYKN
-649 DFKIKWD
+649 DFKIKWN

-761 GLMVG
+761 GLIVG

>member
-9 QSFDYESLF
+9 QSFNYESLF

-40 QILNKEKESVSLDYK
+40 QILNNNKESVSLDYK

-87 YYRHPISL
+87 YYKHPIS
-95 NRTIEQHQYHP
+95 
-106 SINIINTVNTNN
+106 
-118 LFQGTKLNRTIE
+118 LNRTIE

-331 IIDYNTSEVS
+331 IIDYNTSEIS

-430 NQATNLYQKIDS
+430 NQATNLYQKLDS

-451 NNEQQAVYMLTFSN
+451 TNEQQAVYMLTFSN

-520 IGGKTIWSGNSLSY
+520 VGGKTIWSGNSLSY

-649 DFKIKWD
+649 DFKIKWN

-711 SNNSYRFYDWKVYI
+711 NNNSYRFYDWKVYI

-1032 MEINNRIS
+1032 IEINNRIS

>member
-9 QSFDYESLF
+9 QSFNYESLF

-40 QILNKEKESVSLDYK
+40 QILNNNKESVSLDYK

-87 YYRHPISL
+87 YYKHPIS
-95 NRTIEQHQYHP
+95 
-106 SINIINTVNTNN
+106 
-118 LFQGTKLNRTIE
+118 LNRTIE

-331 IIDYNTSEVS
+331 IIDYNTSEIS

-419 AIGSGIDSVDF
+419 AIGSGIDSVEF

-451 NNEQQAVYMLTFSN
+451 TNEQQAVYMLTFSN

-520 IGGKTIWSGNSLSY
+520 VGGKTIWSGNSLSY

-649 DFKIKWD
+649 DFKIKWN

-711 SNNSYRFYDWKVYI
+711 NNNSYRFYDWKVYI

-1046 FRIAINGRYSEKRNS
+1046 FRVALNGRYSEKRNS

>member
-1 MVYNIDYC
+1 MAFIETTMINNKILAFILCMVYNIDYC
-9 QSFDYESLF
+9 QSFNYESLF

-40 QILNKEKESVSLDYK
+40 QILNNNKESVSLDYK

-87 YYRHPISL
+87 YYKHPIS
-95 NRTIEQHQYHP
+95 
-106 SINIINTVNTNN
+106 
-118 LFQGTKLNRTIE
+118 LNRTIE

-331 IIDYNTSEVS
+331 IIDYNTSEIS

-451 NNEQQAVYMLTFSN
+451 TNEQQAVYMLTFSN

-520 IGGKTIWSGNSLSY
+520 VGGKTIWSGNSLSY

-649 DFKIKWD
+649 DFKIKWN

-711 SNNSYRFYDWKVYI
+711 NNNSYRFYDWKVYI

-1046 FRIAINGRYSEKRNS
+1046 FRVALNGRYSEKRNS

>member
-1 MVYNIDYC
+1 MAFIENSMINNKILAFILCIIYNIDYC
-9 QSFDYESLF
+9 QSFDYESLY
-18 SKKYVGKDTIV
+18 SKKYVGEDTIV

-40 QILNKEKESVSLDYK
+40 QILNKNKESVSLDYK
-55 LLPYKGLVVFLDIP
+55 LLPYKGLVVFLEVP

-87 YYRHPISL
+87 YYKHPIS
-95 NRTIEQHQYHP
+95 
-106 SINIINTVNTNN
+106 
-118 LFQGTKLNRTIE
+118 LNRTIE
-130 QKQYHPSLNIINT
+130 QKQYHPSLNIIKT
-143 VNSNNLFQ
+143 DNSNNLFQ
-151 GTKLNRTGSISRGLM
+151 GTKLNRTGSISRGVM

-213 QDFDKVFIE
+213 QDFDKVFIQ

-259 IIGNNNIEIDVE
+259 IIGNNNIEIDFE

-292 QGPYRLYGN
+292 QGPYRLFGN

-331 IIDYNTSEVS
+331 IIDYNTAEIS

-372 STTIKKNNSSFYIH
+372 SATIKKNNSSFYVH
-386 GYGEQDS
+386 AYGEQDS

-451 NNEQQAVYMLTFSN
+451 TDEQLAVYMLTFSN

-492 ISFGSIIKN
+492 ISFGEIIKN

-520 IGGKTIWSGNSLSY
+520 VGGKTIWSGNSLNY

-542 LNTFSAI
+542 LNTFSNI

-555 GFAGLVNF
+555 GFAGLVSF

-578 YRIESISKDYRR
+578 YRIESISKDFRR

-600 RNWNIQNLITTK
+600 RNWNIQNLITPK
-612 DQLLSSAKINLKHLE
+612 DQLLSSARINLKHLE

-635 NSYFIKDEFNGYKN
+635 NSYVIKDDFNGYKN
-649 DFKIKWD
+649 DFKIKWNN
-656 KKVNLNFD
+656 KVNLNFD
-664 GSLMNSDGQF
+664 GSLMKSNGQF

-698 INENNQFFIADTL
+698 INENNQFFSADTL
-711 SNNSYRFYDWKVYI
+711 NNNSYRFYDWKVYI

-730 TKNRIQFFYQER
+730 SKNRVQFFYQER

-783 LQSDSS
+783 LKSDSS

-810 KGGINTNS
+810 NGGINTNS

-872 RVFTPNNNYVKIYS
+872 RVFTPNNNYIKIYS

-991 KDQIKFRWNMNKS
+991 KDQIKFRWNINKS
-1004 FMLNSQL
+1004 FMVNSQL
-1011 TKEIKKNSS
+1011 SKEIKKNSS

-1032 MEINNRIS
+1032 KEINNRIS

-1046 FRIAINGRYSEKRNS
+1046 FRVALNGRYSEKRNS

-1067 KAFINDIGLELRR
+1067 KAFINDIGIELRR

-1145 SEENRAIHTGSMQ
+1145 SEENKSIHTGSMQ

>member
-1 MVYNIDYC
+1 MAFIETTMINNKILAFILCMVYNIDYC
-9 QSFDYESLF
+9 QSFNYESLF

-40 QILNKEKESVSLDYK
+40 QILNNNKESVSLDYK

-87 YYRHPISL
+87 YYKHPIS
-95 NRTIEQHQYHP
+95 
-106 SINIINTVNTNN
+106 
-118 LFQGTKLNRTIE
+118 LNRTIE

-331 IIDYNTSEVS
+331 IIDYNTSEIS

-419 AIGSGIDSVDF
+419 AIGSGIDSVEF

-451 NNEQQAVYMLTFSN
+451 TNEQQAVYMLTFSN

-520 IGGKTIWSGNSLSY
+520 VGGKTIWSGNSLSY

-649 DFKIKWD
+649 DFKIKWN

-711 SNNSYRFYDWKVYI
+711 NNNSYRFYDWKVYI

-966 SVELVTQLFANK
+966 SVELATQLFANK

-1032 MEINNRIS
+1032 IEINNRIS

>member
-40 QILNKEKESVSLDYK
+40 QILNNNKESVSLDYK

-87 YYRHPISL
+87 YYKHPIS
-95 NRTIEQHQYHP
+95 
-106 SINIINTVNTNN
+106 
-118 LFQGTKLNRTIE
+118 LNRTIE

-451 NNEQQAVYMLTFSN
+451 TNEQQAVYMLTFSN

-520 IGGKTIWSGNSLSY
+520 VGGKTIWSGNSLSY

-649 DFKIKWD
+649 DFKIKWN

-688 IKGFKLGFKD
+688 IKRFKLGFKD

-711 SNNSYRFYDWKVYI
+711 NNNSYRFYDWKVYI

-928 LDLQTLL
+928 LVLQTLL

-1004 FMLNSQL
+1004 YMLNSQL

-1046 FRIAINGRYSEKRNS
+1046 FRVALNGRYSEKRNS

-1067 KAFINDIGLELRR
+1067 KAFINDIGIELRR

>member
-1 MVYNIDYC
+1 MINNKILAFIFCVIYNIDYC

-18 SKKYVGKDTIV
+18 SKKYVGKDTVV
-29 IDTFSVNPRTF
+29 IDTFSINPRTF
-40 QILNKEKESVSLDYK
+40 QILNKDKETISLDYK
-55 LLPYKGLVVFLDIP
+55 LLPNKGLIVFLDIP

-78 PLLIDFSKK
+78 QLLIDFSKK
-87 YYRHPISL
+87 YYQHPISL
-95 NRTIEQHQYHP
+95 NRTIEQEQYHP
-106 SINIINTVNTNN
+106 SINIINTA
-118 LFQGTKLNRTIE
+118 
-130 QKQYHPSLNIINT
+130 
-143 VNSNNLFQ
+143 NSNNLFQ
-151 GTKLNRTGSISRGLM
+151 GAKLNRTGSISRGLM

-213 QDFDKVFIE
+213 QDFDKVFIQ
-222 VSDQKWKLTAGD
+222 VTDQKWKLTAGD

-259 IIGNNNIEIDVE
+259 IIGNNNIEIDIE

-282 RNVIQGIEGN
+282 RNVIQGVEGN
-292 QGPYRLYGN
+292 QGPYRLFGN

-331 IIDYNTSEVS
+331 IIDYNTSEIS

-372 STTIKKNNSSFYIH
+372 STTIQKNNSSFYVH
-386 GYGEQDS
+386 AYGEQDS

-451 NNEQQAVYMLTFSN
+451 TDEQQSVYMLTFSN

-479 ALGKVFEWIAPDT
+479 ALGKVFEWVSPDT
-492 ISFGSIIKN
+492 ISLGAIIKN

-542 LNTFSAI
+542 LNTFSNI

-635 NSYFIKDEFNGYKN
+635 NSYFIKDDFNGYKN
-649 DFKIKWD
+649 DFKIKWN
-656 KKVNLNFD
+656 KKINLNFD

-711 SNNSYRFYDWKVYI
+711 NNNSYRFYDWKVYI

-730 TKNRIQFFYQER
+730 TKNRVQFFYQER
-742 YDWFKDRSIL
+742 YDWFKDRSVL

-783 LQSDSS
+783 LRSDSS
-789 LTNILPENSLASRLN
+789 LTSILPENSLASRLN

-810 KGGINTNS
+810 NGGINTNS

-830 EFIYIEVPAGQGV
+830 EFIYIEVPSGQGV

-872 RVFTPNNNYVKIYS
+872 RVFTPNNSYVKIYS

-902 GKTMVEKFL
+902 GKTRLEKFL

-978 NLLINGTDFISTN
+978 NLLINGTDFRSTN
-991 KDQIKFRWNMNKS
+991 KDQIKFRWNLNKS
-1004 FMLNSQL
+1004 IMINSQL
-1011 TKEIKKNSS
+1011 SKEIKKNSS

-1032 MEINNRIS
+1032 KEINNRIS

-1046 FRIAINGRYSEKRNS
+1046 FRVALNGRYSEKRNS

-1067 KAFINDIGLELRR
+1067 KAFIKDIGIELRK

-1086 LLNGELHLVNINYN
+1086 LLSGEIHLVDINYN

-1145 SEENRAIHTGSMQ
+1145 SEENKAIHTGSLQ

>member
-9 QSFDYESLF
+9 QSFNYESLF

-40 QILNKEKESVSLDYK
+40 QILNNNKESVSLDYK

-87 YYRHPISL
+87 YYKHPIS
-95 NRTIEQHQYHP
+95 
-106 SINIINTVNTNN
+106 
-118 LFQGTKLNRTIE
+118 LNRTIE

-331 IIDYNTSEVS
+331 IIDYNTSEIS

-419 AIGSGIDSVDF
+419 AIGSGIDSVEF

-520 IGGKTIWSGNSLSY
+520 VGGKTIWSGNSLSY

-649 DFKIKWD
+649 DFKIKWN

-711 SNNSYRFYDWKVYI
+711 NNNSYRFYDWKVYI

-1046 FRIAINGRYSEKRNS
+1046 FRVALNGRYSEKRNS

>member
-9 QSFDYESLF
+9 QSFNYESLF

-40 QILNKEKESVSLDYK
+40 QILNNNKESVSLDYK

-87 YYRHPISL
+87 YYKHPIS
-95 NRTIEQHQYHP
+95 
-106 SINIINTVNTNN
+106 
-118 LFQGTKLNRTIE
+118 LNRTIE

-331 IIDYNTSEVS
+331 IIDYNTSEIS

-520 IGGKTIWSGNSLSY
+520 VGGKTIWSGNSLSY

-649 DFKIKWD
+649 DFKIKWN

-711 SNNSYRFYDWKVYI
+711 NNNSYRFYDWKVYI

-1032 MEINNRIS
+1032 IEINNRIS

-1100 GESSSTIGFE
+1100 GETSSTIGFE

>member
-1 MVYNIDYC
+1 LAFIETTMINNKILAFILCMVYNIDYC

-40 QILNKEKESVSLDYK
+40 QILNNNKESVSLDYK

-87 YYRHPISL
+87 YYKHPIS
-95 NRTIEQHQYHP
+95 
-106 SINIINTVNTNN
+106 
-118 LFQGTKLNRTIE
+118 LNRTIE

-249 RGQGIHLKNK
+249 RGQGIHLRNK
-259 IIGNNNIEIDVE
+259 IIANNNIEISVE

-331 IIDYNTSEVS
+331 IIDYNTSEIS

-451 NNEQQAVYMLTFSN
+451 TNEQQAVYMLTFSN

-492 ISFGSIIKN
+492 ISFGAIIKN

-520 IGGKTIWSGNSLSY
+520 VGGKTIWSGNSLSY

-578 YRIESISKDYRR
+578 YRIESISKDFRR

-649 DFKIKWD
+649 DFKIKWN

-711 SNNSYRFYDWKVYI
+711 NNNSYRFYDWKVYI

-730 TKNRIQFFYQER
+730 TKNRVQFFYQER
-742 YDWFKDRSIL
+742 YDWFKDKSVL

-1067 KAFINDIGLELRR
+1067 KAFINDIGIELRR

-1133 NIQISINYNGRK
+1133 NIQISFNYNGRK

>member
-1 MVYNIDYC
+1 MINNKILAFILCIIYNIDYC
-9 QSFDYESLF
+9 QSFDYESLY

-40 QILNKEKESVSLDYK
+40 QILNKDKESVSLDYK
-55 LLPYKGLVVFLDIP
+55 LLPCKGLVVFSEIP

-87 YYRHPISL
+87 YYKHPIS
-95 NRTIEQHQYHP
+95 
-106 SINIINTVNTNN
+106 
-118 LFQGTKLNRTIE
+118 LNRTIE
-130 QKQYHPSLNIINT
+130 QKQYHPSLNIIKT
-143 VNSNNLFQ
+143 DNSNNLFQ
-151 GTKLNRTGSISRGLM
+151 GTKLNRTGSISRGVM

-213 QDFDKVFIE
+213 QDFDKVFIQ

-292 QGPYRLYGN
+292 QGPYRLFGN

-331 IIDYNTSEVS
+331 IIDYNTAEIS

-372 STTIKKNNSSFYIH
+372 SATIKKNNSSFYVH
-386 GYGEQDS
+386 AYGEQDS

-451 NNEQQAVYMLTFSN
+451 TDEQQVVYMLTFSN

-492 ISFGSIIKN
+492 ISFGEIIKN

-520 IGGKTIWSGNSLSY
+520 VGGKTIWSGNSLSY

-542 LNTFSAI
+542 LNTFSNI

-555 GFAGLVNF
+555 GFAGLVSF

-578 YRIESISKDYRR
+578 YRIESISKDFRR

-600 RNWNIQNLITTK
+600 RNWNIQNLITPK
-612 DQLLSSAKINLKHLE
+612 DQLLSSARINLKHLE

-649 DFKIKWD
+649 DFKIKWN
-656 KKVNLNFD
+656 KQVNLNFD
-664 GSLMNSDGQF
+664 GSLMNSNGQF

-698 INENNQFFIADTL
+698 INENNQFFSADTL
-711 SNNSYRFYDWKVYI
+711 NNNSYRFYDWKVYI

-730 TKNRIQFFYQER
+730 SKNRIQFFYQER

-771 NFNLNYSLAYRM
+771 NFNLYYSLAYRM

-789 LTNILPENSLASRLN
+789 LTTILPENSLASRLN

-810 KGGINTNS
+810 NGGINTNS

-872 RVFTPNNNYVKIYS
+872 RVFTPNNNYIKIYS
-886 FQYNQNLNI
+886 FQYNQNLNV
-895 DFKRIID
+895 DFKRIIN
-902 GKTMVEKFL
+902 GKTIVEKFL

-935 NPLVNADNPIIQQ
+935 NPMVNADNPIIQQ

-959 NRSSSKY
+959 NRSSSRY

-978 NLLINGTDFISTN
+978 NLLINGTDFISNN
-991 KDQIKFRWNMNKS
+991 KDQIKFRWNINKS
-1004 FMLNSQL
+1004 FMVNSQL
-1011 TKEIKKNSS
+1011 SKEIKKNSS

-1032 MEINNRIS
+1032 KEINNRIS

-1046 FRIAINGRYSEKRNS
+1046 FRVALNGRYSEKRNS

-1067 KAFINDIGLELRR
+1067 KAFINDIGIELRR

-1145 SEENRAIHTGSMQ
+1145 SEENKAIHTGSMQ
-1158 MRAFF
+1158 MRTFF